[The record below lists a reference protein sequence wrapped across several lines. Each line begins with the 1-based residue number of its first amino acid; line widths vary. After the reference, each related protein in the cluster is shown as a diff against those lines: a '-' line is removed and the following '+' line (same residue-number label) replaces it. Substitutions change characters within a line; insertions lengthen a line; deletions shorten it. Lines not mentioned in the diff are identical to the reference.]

1 MRVVVLGA
9 GVIGV
14 TSAYHLAKA
23 GHEVV
28 VLDRRPGPAEETSR
42 ANAGLIAPGHATAW
56 ASPRAP
62 LQFVQSLLGRE
73 TALKFHFRIDP
84 RFWAWSLRFLAQCTA
99 GRNRANT
106 ATKFALCR
114 YSRQALDDLARE
126 TAIDFHRVTKGAL
139 YIYRDADHLAT
150 GVNNMK
156 FLNDQG
162 AGLEAVTP
170 GRCLELEPAL
180 AGAKVPL
187 AGAIYAA
194 KDESGDCHGF
204 TVKLAER
211 CQALGAKFRH
221 GITIRGL
228 DIDGDT
234 VRAVTT
240 DQGDIAGDLFVLSLA
255 SDSPSMVRS
264 HGVRLPI
271 YPIKGYSLTL
281 PARAQ
286 GAPTMGGVDEALLV
300 AFSRMGDRLRLTATA
315 DFAGYDTDFSER
327 DFTIMLRVARDLFP
341 DGADYDRRD
350 YWSCLRPTTP
360 DGPPVVGR
368 GRHRNLYFN
377 TGHGHMG
384 WTMACGSARIL
395 ADLIAERRPDIDP
408 SGLDPARYN

>member
-1 MRVVVLGA
+1 
-9 GVIGV
+9 
-14 TSAYHLAKA
+14 
-23 GHEVV
+23 
-28 VLDRRPGPAEETSR
+28 
-42 ANAGLIAPGHATAW
+42 
-56 ASPRAP
+56 
-62 LQFVQSLLGRE
+62 
-73 TALKFHFRIDP
+73 
-84 RFWAWSLRFLAQCTA
+84 
-99 GRNRANT
+99 
-106 ATKFALCR
+106 
-114 YSRQALDDLARE
+114 
-126 TAIDFHRVTKGAL
+126 
-139 YIYRDADHLAT
+139 
-150 GVNNMK
+150 
-156 FLNDQG
+156 
-162 AGLEAVTP
+162 VTP

-211 CQALGAKFRH
+211 CQALGTRFRH

-255 SDSPSMVRS
+255 SDSPSMVRN

-281 PARAQ
+281 PARAR

-341 DGADYDRRD
+341 EGADYDRRD

-395 ADLIAERRPDIDP
+395 ADLIAGRRPDIDP
-408 SGLDPARYN
+408 SGLGPARYN